1 MLPRGIKLYN
11 SAIAA
16 SLGAM
21 LKAGDYTKATQ
32 ECLGEWVDIAG
43 QYLSST
49 QFDHILHLAE
59 DEHTSLDDIR
69 AELRTAMDDYHDM
82 AAGYAYNIL
91 GAIMGKSPSQS
102 DIDEAIAASENI
114 MRRMRET
121 TEADRQRDTGTTMM
135 IGYGYDF
142 RDEREREADFFATR

>member
-1 MLPRGIKLYN
+1 VIQRGINLYN

-21 LKAGDYTKATQ
+21 LKAGDYVKATE

-49 QFDHILHLAE
+49 QLEEILHLAE
-59 DEHTSLDDIR
+59 DEQSTLNDITLQLR
-69 AELRTAMDDYHDM
+69 AYMDGYRDM

-91 GAIMGKSPSQS
+91 SAIMGKCPTAS
-102 DIDEAIAASENI
+102 DIAETIATSENI
-114 MRRMRET
+114 IRRMREST
-121 TEADRQRDTGTTMM
+121 DADRQRDTGTTMM

-142 RDEREREADFFATR
+142 RDEREKKQDFFATR